1 MLAKKLDGSELR
13 PSLGKHLVF
22 ALNCRNPSNDK
33 NPTVSD
39 MKPLLS
45 LLRQFFRPVIRREFI
60 RGCIWIQNLG
70 THHIANIRIQVC
82 PIFYCLRNVCHN
94 DMWRHIRRHSRF

>member
-1 MLAKKLDGSELR
+1 MAKKLNGPELS

-22 ALNCRNPSNDK
+22 AFDCRNPSNDE

-45 LLRQFFRPVIRREFI
+45 LLRQFFSPVIRKEFI
-60 RGCIWIQNLG
+60 RGYIWIQNLG
-70 THHIANIRIQVC
+70 THHIANIGI
-82 PIFYCLRNVCHN
+82 
-94 DMWRHIRRHSRF
+94 